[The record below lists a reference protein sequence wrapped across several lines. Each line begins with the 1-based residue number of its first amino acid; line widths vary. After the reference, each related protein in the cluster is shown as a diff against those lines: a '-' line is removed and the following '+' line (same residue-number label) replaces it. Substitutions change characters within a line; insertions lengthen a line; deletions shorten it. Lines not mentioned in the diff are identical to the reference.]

1 MKTDPGNDEEK
12 LSKLLKESRTDVPL
26 PPHFQESVWR
36 RIERTE
42 SSARLSGWAAIARW
56 INNALPRP
64 TLAASYMAIL
74 LVIGLSAGWVDAR
87 HTIAR
92 VKGELGNRY
101 VQLLDPYQTPR
112 H

>member
-12 LSKLLKESRTDVPL
+12 LSKLLKEWRTDVPL
-26 PPHFQESVWR
+26 PLGFQECVWR
-36 RIERTE
+36 RIERPE
-42 SSARLSGWAAIARW
+42 LSARLFGWSVIAHW

-64 TLAASYMAIL
+64 ALTASYMAIL
-74 LVIGLSAGWVDAR
+74 LAVGLSAGWVDAR

-92 VKGELGNRY
+92 VKDELGNRY

-112 H
+112 Q